1 MPGHAPCLNDPVMAS
16 LAPESAARLARV
28 WVVGCG
34 QMAGALVAR
43 WRAAGLPADALL
55 AIDPA
60 PRALPEGIACVP
72 TPAEASARL
81 PDPSLLVLGVKPQQ
95 VVEVGRAL
103 GATGPLPSRPLL
115 LSMLAGVRVQT
126 LAGLFPGLPVARIM
140 PNLPAR
146 VGAGVTALYAPA
158 LAIADR
164 AAVEWLL
171 AAAGGIVPLEE
182 ESRFDAVTALS
193 GSGPAFVYR
202 FIEALAG
209 AGEAAGL
216 DHQVAQTLARRTVE
230 GAVALLAATGEA
242 PAELRHKVT
251 SPHGTT
257 EAGLDTLDGDGALSA
272 LLRATVRAAAERARA
287 LAAAAESDVEEAR
300 HPRDAVR
307 A

>member
-1 MPGHAPCLNDPVMAS
+1 MAQ
-16 LAPESAARLARV
+16 LMPESATRLARI

-34 QMAGALVAR
+34 QMAGALVER
-43 WRAAGLPADALL
+43 WLGAGLPGSALL
-55 AIDPA
+55 AVDPA
-60 PRALPEGIACVP
+60 PRALPAGLACVP
-72 TPAEASARL
+72 ALADAAERM
-81 PDPSLLVLGVKPQQ
+81 PDPTLLVLGVKPQTLA
-95 VVEVGRAL
+95 EVGRAFAAL
-103 GATGPLPSRPLL
+103 GPLPGRPLL

-126 LAGLFPGLPVARIM
+126 LASLFPGLPVARIM

-146 VGAGVTALYAPA
+146 VGAGVTALFAPA

-171 AAAGGIVPLEE
+171 AAAGDIVALEE

-193 GSGPAFVYR
+193 GSGPAFLYR

-216 DHQVAQTLARRTVE
+216 DARTAQTLARRTVE
-230 GAVALLAATGEA
+230 GAAALLAATDET

-257 EAGLDTLDGDGALSA
+257 EAGLDVLDGDGALSA

-287 LAAAAESDVEEAR
+287 LAAAAEADVEDAKS
-300 HPRDAVR
+300 PRDFAR

>member
-1 MPGHAPCLNDPVMAS
+1 MAQ
-16 LAPESAARLARV
+16 LASESAARLARV

-34 QMAGALVAR
+34 QMAGALVER
-43 WRAAGLPADALL
+43 WLGAGLPASALL
-55 AIDPA
+55 AVDPS
-60 PRALPEGIACVP
+60 PRALPAGLACVP
-72 TPAEASARL
+72 ALADAAERM
-81 PDPSLLVLGVKPQQ
+81 PDPTLVVLGVKPQTLA
-95 VVEVGRAL
+95 EVGRAFAAL
-103 GATGPLPSRPLL
+103 GSPPGRPLL

-146 VGAGVTALYAPA
+146 IGAGVTALYAPA

-171 AAAGGIVPLEE
+171 AAAGDIVALEE

-193 GSGPAFVYR
+193 GSGPAFLYR

-216 DHQVAQTLARRTVE
+216 DSRTAQALARRTVE
-230 GAVALLAATGEA
+230 GAAALLAASDET
-242 PAELRHKVT
+242 PAELRHRVT

-257 EAGLDTLDGDGALSA
+257 EAGLDVLDGDGALSA

-287 LAAAAESDVEEAR
+287 LAAAAEADVEDAR
-300 HPRDAVR
+300 LPRDLAR

>member
-1 MPGHAPCLNDPVMAS
+1 MAS
-16 LAPESAARLARV
+16 RPSESAARLARI

-43 WRAAGLPADALL
+43 WQANGLAKKSLL

-60 PRALPEGIACVP
+60 PRALPEGVALVP
-72 TPAEASARL
+72 TLADAAARL
-81 PDPSLLVLGVKPQQ
+81 PEPTLLVLGVKPQNIA
-95 VVEVGRAL
+95 EVGRAFAAL
-103 GATGPLPSRPLL
+103 GPAGGRPLL

-126 LAGLFPGLPVARIM
+126 LASLFHELPVARIM

-158 LAIADR
+158 LAPSDR
-164 AAVEWLL
+164 AAIDWLL
-171 AAAGGIVPLEE
+171 AAAGETVTLEE
-182 ESRFDAVTALS
+182 EGRFDAVTALS
-193 GSGPAFVYR
+193 GSGPAFLYR

-216 DHQVAQTLARRTVE
+216 DSDLAQTLARRTIE
-230 GAVALLAATGEA
+230 GAAALLAASADT
-242 PAELRHKVT
+242 PAELRQKVT

-257 EAGLDTLDGDGALSA
+257 EAGLDVLDGDGALSA
-272 LLRATVRAAAERARA
+272 LMRATVRAAAERARA
-287 LAAAAESDVEEAR
+287 LAAAAETDVAEAR
-300 HPRDAVR
+300 SARDVVR